1 MMSAALRSSA
11 NWKSGTGLA
20 AWLEPM
26 LSPRSIAIVGAS
38 DRVGSFGRST
48 LEQTIAGGFPGE
60 IYPVNPRLTEIHGLR
75 CYPSLADLPHPADL
89 AILVVANE
97 LLESQ
102 LELAARTGCKAA
114 VIFASGYLEND
125 HPPPL
130 TERLAEIARTHN
142 LPLCGANCMGFVRPA
157 VATHATWYKA
167 GSLPAGN
174 VGFISHSGSIF
185 LTLSGND
192 PRLALSLAVSPGQEL
207 VVTAADY
214 LHFMLED
221 KHTRA
226 VALFLETVR
235 DPEGFSAALQ
245 KARDKDVPIIA
256 LKIGRTEKSALL
268 AKSHSGAL
276 AGNDAAYEALFDKHG
291 VIRVRTIDE
300 LAATTMLMA
309 QPRRAVQGGLGA
321 VLDSGGAR
329 GLFIDL
335 AHDNGIRFAEISPG
349 TEGRLRKALEYGLE
363 PVNPVDA
370 WGTGNNAGAIFEEC
384 LQAIADDPDTG
395 LAVLMSDITNDDDP
409 ANAEFAQLVCNVQAR
424 SEKPVV
430 LGLHWSQHRSKRVSR
445 LTAAAGVPVLD
456 GIESTLLAIRHA
468 FSYRDFRT
476 LPLQVLPPSPEEMI
490 VSRWRRRL
498 SDGRELDEAESLV
511 MLSDYAIPV
520 PRGEVVTTADQAVA
534 AAERTG
540 WPVVL
545 KTAMPGIRHKSDV
558 GGVRLNVGSAEALR
572 AAFDDMSSRLGT
584 RTVVSAMAPK
594 GIELALGIVRDEQFG
609 PVVLISAGGTL
620 IEVLRDRQAAL
631 PPFDESWARRLVDRL
646 NLRSLLEGH
655 RGEPPADVTFLAAT
669 IARFSLLARDL
680 GDLIAEMD
688 VNPLIVSAHG
698 VIAVDALT
706 IPFAESA

>member
-1 MMSAALRSSA
+1 MSAALRSSA
-11 NWKSGTGLA
+11 TKNLGVERAT
-20 AWLEPM
+20 WLEPM

-48 LEQTIAGGFPGE
+48 LEQTIACGFAGE
-60 IYPVNPRLTEIHGLR
+60 IFPVNPRLSEVHGLQ

-89 AILVVANE
+89 AVLVVANDV
-97 LLESQ
+97 LEPQ
-102 LELAARTGCKAA
+102 LELVARTGCRSA

-125 HPPPL
+125 TQPPL
-130 TERLAEIARTHN
+130 TERLAAIARTHG
-142 LPLCGANCMGFVRPA
+142 LPLCGANCMGYVRPA

-167 GSLPAGN
+167 GALPAGN

-185 LTLSGND
+185 LTLSSND
-192 PRLALSLAVSPGQEL
+192 PRFALSLAVSPGQEL
-207 VVTAADY
+207 VVSAADY

-221 KHTRA
+221 EHTRA
-226 VALFLETVR
+226 IALFLETVR
-235 DPEGFSAALQ
+235 DPEGFSTALER
-245 KARDKDVPIIA
+245 AREKDVPIVA

-276 AGNDAAYEALFDKHG
+276 AGNDAAYEALFDRHG

-300 LAATTMLMA
+300 LASTTMLMA

-329 GLFIDL
+329 GLFLDL
-335 AHDNGIRFAEISPG
+335 AHDNGIRFAEISAA
-349 TEGRLRKALEYGLE
+349 TEVRLRNTLEYGLE

-384 LQAIADDPDTG
+384 LQAVADDPDTG
-395 LAVLMSDITNDDDP
+395 LAILMSDITNDDDP
-409 ANAEFAQLVCNVQAR
+409 ANAEFAKLVRTVQAR
-424 SEKPVV
+424 SHKPIV

-445 LTAAAGVPVLD
+445 STAEAGIPVLD
-456 GIESTLLAIRHA
+456 GVESALLAIKHA
-468 FSYRDFRT
+468 FDYRDFRL
-476 LPLQVLPPSPEEMI
+476 LPSQILPNSPDATV

-498 SDGRELDEAESLV
+498 GEGRELDETESLAL
-511 MLSDYAIPV
+511 LSDYAIPV
-520 PRGEVVTTADQAVA
+520 PCSEVVTTADQAAV
-534 AAERTG
+534 AAERIG

-558 GGVRLNVGSAEALR
+558 GGVRLNIGSVKDLH
-572 AAFDDMSSRLGT
+572 AAFGDMAGRLGP
-584 RTVVSAMAPK
+584 RAVIGAMASK
-594 GIELALGIVRDEQFG
+594 GVELALGIVRDEQFG

-620 IEVLRDRQAAL
+620 IEVLHDRQAAL
-631 PPFDESWARRLVDRL
+631 PPFDEIWARRLLDRL
-646 NLRSLLEGH
+646 TLRKLLDGH
-655 RGEPPADVTFLAAT
+655 RGEPPADIASLVAV

-688 VNPLIVSAHG
+688 VNPLIVSTHG
-698 VIAVDALT
+698 VTAVDALT
-706 IPFAESA
+706 IPIAEST

>member
-1 MMSAALRSSA
+1 MSAALGNSA
-11 NWKSGTGLA
+11 KPGAGPA

-38 DRVGSFGRST
+38 DRAGSFGRST
-48 LEQTIAGGFPGE
+48 LEQTIAGGFAGE
-60 IYPVNPRLTEIHGLR
+60 IYPVNPRLSEVLGLR

-89 AILVVANE
+89 AILVVANDM
-97 LLESQ
+97 LESQ
-102 LELAARTGCKAA
+102 LELAATTGCRAA

-125 HPPPL
+125 RLPPL
-130 TERLAEIARTHN
+130 TERLATIARTHG

-167 GSLPAGN
+167 GALPAGN

-192 PRLALSLAVSPGQEL
+192 PRFALSLAVSPGQEL
-207 VVTAADY
+207 VVSAADY

-221 KHTRA
+221 AHTGA

-235 DPEGFSAALQ
+235 DPEGFSAALR
-245 KARDKDVPIIA
+245 KANDRDVPIIA

-268 AKSHSGAL
+268 ARSHSGAL
-276 AGNDAAYEALFDKHG
+276 AGDDAAYDALFDRYG

-300 LAATTMLMA
+300 LASTTMLMA
-309 QPRRAVQGGLGA
+309 QPRRAARGGLGA

-335 AHDNGIRFAEISPG
+335 AHDTGVRFADISPR
-349 TEGRLRKALEYGLE
+349 TEDRLRAALEYGLE

-370 WGTGNNAGAIFEEC
+370 WGTGNNAAAIFEDC

-395 LAVLMSDITNDDDP
+395 LAVLVSDITNDDDP
-409 ANAEFAQLVCNVQAR
+409 ANAEFARLVRNVQAR

-445 LTAAAGVPVLD
+445 LTAQAGVPVLD
-456 GIESTLLAIRHA
+456 GVENTLLAIRHA
-468 FSYRDFRT
+468 FDYRDFRA
-476 LPLQVLPPSPEEMI
+476 LAPLSPPPSPEEAV

-498 SDGRELDEAESLV
+498 GDGRELEEAESLA
-511 MLSDYAIPV
+511 LLRDFAIPAS
-520 PRGEVVTTADQAVA
+520 PGEVVSGVDQALA
-534 AAERTG
+534 AAERIG
-540 WPVVL
+540 WPVAL

-558 GGVRLNVGSAEALR
+558 GGVRLNLGSPAMLR
-572 AAFDDMSSRLGT
+572 DAFADMADRLGP
-584 RTVVSAMAPK
+584 RALIAAMAPK
-594 GIELALGIVRDEQFG
+594 GVEIALGVVRDPQFG
-609 PVVLISAGGTL
+609 PMVLISAGGTL
-620 IEVLRDRQAAL
+620 IEVLRDRQAAF
-631 PPFDESWARRLVDRL
+631 PPLDEHRARRLVDRL
-646 NLRSLLEGH
+646 ALRPVLDGH
-655 RGEPPADVTFLAAT
+655 RGDPPADIASLVAA
-669 IARFSLLARDL
+669 IARFSRLACDL

-688 VNPLIVSAHG
+688 VNPLIVSSRG
-698 VIAVDALT
+698 VVAVDALT
-706 IPFAESA
+706 IPFAGSA